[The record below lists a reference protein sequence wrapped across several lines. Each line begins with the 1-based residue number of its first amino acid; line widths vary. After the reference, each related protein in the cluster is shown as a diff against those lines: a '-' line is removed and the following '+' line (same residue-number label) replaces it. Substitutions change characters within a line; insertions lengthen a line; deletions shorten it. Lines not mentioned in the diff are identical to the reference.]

1 VSNWIHAYKPA
12 ASRRTHL
19 LLASLLWSTVGT
31 VLLFFG
37 VWWMFHG
44 HSRSA
49 PWLVVAAVGLGVAKA
64 RFVLTRT
71 ARRIINRILVRGDG
85 RCVGGFLS
93 IRTWLVVV
101 VMASAGRWLR
111 SGPIPHLIVGFIY
124 AAVGTAL
131 LLASRPIWQAW
142 HGERFGSGAPPPNT
156 H

>member
-19 LLASLLWSTVGT
+19 LLASLLWSAVGT

-37 VWWMFHG
+37 VWWMFRG
-44 HSRSA
+44 HSRYA
-49 PWLVVAAVGLGVAKA
+49 PWLVVAAVVIGVVKA
-64 RFVLTRT
+64 RFVLART
-71 ARRIINRILVRGDG
+71 AGRIINRILIRGDG

-93 IRTWLVVV
+93 IRTWLVVA

-131 LLASRPIWQAW
+131 LLASRLIWRAW
-142 HGERFGSGAPPPNT
+142 HRERFGSGVLPPDTP
-156 H
+156 